1 MKFCL
6 QIVAVVI
13 ASTMTC
19 QGAFTPTAVALCR
32 GTAARLAHCRIIA
45 PSALPKGTHGERALE
60 ASRRATAP
68 AARLGLPVKP
78 AGSYRGSPATEAQKY
93 IIDNLVIKAAAAR
106 RSPEPVL
113 SAMDRMHLAYTNFN
127 LANERLTDLLFRSSV
142 DAVEQAPLVIE
153 FVAAFDTA
161 LQASQGNKPVIT
173 GLANLFSRRV
183 IDFNN
188 RTTPYHA
195 NLLWLLA
202 HAVEVTGSSAARE
215 LTALSL
221 EHTDCYRSTAR
232 DACLIATDTAWD
244 SYLDALTASRPE

>member
-1 MKFCL
+1 MLCN
-6 QIVAVVI
+6 A
-13 ASTMTC
+13 TC
-19 QGAFTPTAVALCR
+19 HGAFSRTAAVLCR
-32 GTAARLAHCRIIA
+32 GAAARLAHCRIIA
-45 PSALPKGTHGERALE
+45 PSALPGATRGERALD
-60 ASRRATAP
+60 AARRTTAP
-68 AARLGLPVKP
+68 AARRGLPVKP

-93 IIDNLVIKAAAAR
+93 IINDLVIKAAAAR
-106 RSPEPVL
+106 RSPEPTL

-127 LANERLTDLLFRSSV
+127 RASEKLTDLLFRGGV
-142 DAVEQAPLVIE
+142 DAIEQAPLVIE

-221 EHTDCYRSTAR
+221 EHAGCYTSTAR

-244 SYLDALTASRPE
+244 RYLDILTAGRPE

>member
-6 QIVAVVI
+6 QIIAIVI

-19 QGAFTPTAVALCR
+19 QGAIRSILQNTVTIGRRALATNMPIG
-32 GTAARLAHCRIIA
+32 GTRTLEAARQKIA
-45 PSALPKGTHGERALE
+45 PSA
-60 ASRRATAP
+60 
-68 AARLGLPVKP
+68 RLGKPVKP
-78 AGSYRGSPATEAQKY
+78 ISRRYDSPTTETQKR
-93 IIDNLVIKAAAAR
+93 IINDLVIKAAAAR

-153 FVAAFDTA
+153 FVASFDA
-161 LQASQGNKPVIT
+161 AIQASQGNKPVIT

-232 DACLIATDTAWD
+232 DACLIATDAAWD
-244 SYLDALTASRPE
+244 SYLEALTVGHLE